1 MQPRNIPEATGITT
15 SMIKRFLDPKND
27 FAFKHI
33 FGNEKHKNLLI
44 SFLNTVLQN
53 QLSCPIQDLDFLKTV
68 QDPELASKKQSAVDV
83 VCQDREGA
91 YYIVEMQV
99 ASQAG
104 FEARAQ
110 YYASKAYISQM
121 NQADQYVVPSN
132 LKAVPGNLHAAF
144 LGEGVVATPPSY
156 PTIR

>member
-1 MQPRNIPEATGITT
+1 M
-15 SMIKRFLDPKND
+15 
-27 FAFKHI
+27 
-33 FGNEKHKNLLI
+33 
-44 SFLNTVLQN
+44 LQN
-53 QLSCPIQDLDFLKTV
+53 QLSSPTQDLDFLKTV

-83 VCQDREGA
+83 MCQDREGA

-121 NQADQYVVPSN
+121 NQADQYKD
-132 LKAVPGNLHAAF
+132 LKEVIFWPL
-144 LGEGVVATPPSY
+144 
-156 PTIR
+156 PTTLFSHQKSL